1 MNLITMASA
10 RMADFLRWG
19 ADAQGSTRPLGLMR
33 IAIATIVFVR
43 FANEVSLYQGDSL
56 SFVLLGLAF
65 FGLTSMMLVG
75 FKAQAACTGVAI
87 TLMTMHFYMG
97 KVHGYPGWSSHHI
110 YILVVSVCLLALS
123 PCGRSFS
130 WDRYRALAQARDAR
144 DIPPEHGDLWPQ
156 RLIALQLAALYFWA
170 AVDKTNWSF
179 LSGQRLEEAFI
190 WSFTGRALEPLI
202 SLGAILAVLSII
214 VVVVEY
220 FLAFAIFV
228 RRWQAFVLPL
238 GLALHAAF
246 YVLLPVNTYSATVM
260 VLYLALLDPDAV
272 HRFLDRMIQ
281 NHGQGHSPHRL

>member
-1 MNLITMASA
+1 MNLIAMASA

-110 YILVVSVCLLALS
+110 YILVVSVSLLALS

-130 WDRYRALAQARDAR
+130 WDRYRALAQAQDAR

-202 SLGAILAVLSII
+202 SLGAILAVLSIL

-281 NHGQGHSPHRL
+281 NHGQSHSPHRL

>member
-1 MNLITMASA
+1 MAA
-10 RMADFLRWG
+10 
-19 ADAQGSTRPLGLMR
+19 
-33 IAIATIVFVR
+33 
-43 FANEVSLYQGDSL
+43 
-56 SFVLLGLAF
+56 
-65 FGLTSMMLVG
+65 
-75 FKAQAACTGVAI
+75 
-87 TLMTMHFYMG
+87 
-97 KVHGYPGWSSHHI
+97 
-110 YILVVSVCLLALS
+110 
-123 PCGRSFS
+123 
-130 WDRYRALAQARDAR
+130 
-144 DIPPEHGDLWPQ
+144 

-202 SLGAILAVLSII
+202 SLGAILSVLSII

-220 FLAFAIFV
+220 FLPFAIFV

-272 HRFLDRMIQ
+272 IVFSI
-281 NHGQGHSPHRL
+281 G

>member
-1 MNLITMASA
+1 MNLITMASV

-110 YILVVSVCLLALS
+110 YILVVSVSLLALS

-130 WDRYRALAQARDAR
+130 WDRYRALAQAQDAR
-144 DIPPEHGDLWPQ
+144 DIPPEYGDLWPQ

-170 AVDKTNWSF
+170 AVDKTNWAF